1 MTEGAPLPDMRF
13 APPNPL
19 RIADRATGLNSV
31 SVRSYNERLL
41 LSLLLEN
48 ESISRF
54 EIGEKTGLSAQT
66 VSVLVRSLE
75 KEGLVSK
82 GEALKER
89 GRVGPPTVPI
99 SLNPEGAYSVGISMG
114 YKHTEVVLIDFVG
127 AVRFHS
133 MLPNDGQSG
142 KSNHPEFL
150 QTINEAIR
158 KLPEGAGGRLAG
170 IGLAFPEAKRDKN
183 LKTDDYQLRQ
193 QALQEEIESEI
204 GIPVFV
210 QNDITAAASGESMFG
225 AAKPLSD
232 YLFFYLGAELHSR
245 LILNH
250 QIYHGNSS
258 LSFDVGI
265 RRLETQLHGQDIST
279 DALWDR
285 SSQWPDY
292 GETQK
297 VWEAE
302 LVERIR
308 LSFETLTQF
317 VEMNTIVLSSYA
329 PQDICQK
336 ICEQLESVAPGSKAM
351 AGIINPSP
359 KAIGAASLPFSSR
372 FMVE

>member
-1 MTEGAPLPDMRF
+1 MPDMRF

-99 SLNPEGAYSVGISMG
+99 SLNPKGAYSVGISIG

-127 AVRFHS
+127 AVRYHS
-133 MLPNDGQSG
+133 MLPNAGQSG

-150 QTINEAIR
+150 QTIHEAI
-158 KLPEGAGGRLAG
+158 KSLPEGAGNRLAG
-170 IGLAFPEAKRDKN
+170 IGLAFPESRPEKG
-183 LKTDDYQLRQ
+183 LKTDDHQLRQ
-193 QALQEEIESEI
+193 QGLQDEIESEF
-204 GIPVFV
+204 GAPVFI

-225 AAKPLSD
+225 TAKPLSD

-265 RRLETQLHGQDIST
+265 RSLENQLHGRGIST
-279 DALWDR
+279 EALWDR
-285 SSQWPDY
+285 SSQWPHY
-292 GETQK
+292 GETLQI
-297 VWEAE
+297 WEND
-302 LVERIR
+302 LVDRMR
-308 LSFETLTQF
+308 LSFESLTQF
-317 VEMNTIVLSSYA
+317 VEIDTVVLSSYA

-336 ICEQLESVAPGSKAM
+336 ICEIFERVAPGSRAM
-351 AGIINPSP
+351 AGILHPSP
-359 KAIGAASLPFSSR
+359 KAVGAASLPFSSR